1 MTIVPPDADDVGN
14 LADLA
19 PIPEDRG
26 VWSTQLPTWFAEGA
40 GLAADPRAAPS
51 AGSNDN
57 PWAKFNP
64 RAAEERQAA
73 AGAGSR
79 PKKGEPGYKPR
90 GCRAGQGGK
99 WGSREARVS
108 YMRQEEVVRMAL
120 DMGRRGLEPCVMPDG
135 TKGWRPKGAGKSVQA
150 ANKGAG
156 KGAAAPPAPVPVKAP
171 GHAKGEPAAACAGKG
186 DAPCPCQGDAG
197 EVRERGLQAT
207 PSGSAGQAGQGAQEA
222 GTTSPF
228 VGCAY
233 GCTRAGPL
241 GRSSAGSLFSLS
253 GHPSAGPSGPGGVE
267 APESV
272 NDSIWL
278 PLGAGWMKRMR

>member
-186 DAPCPCQGDAG
+186 DAPVPVKAM
-197 EVRERGLQAT
+197 
-207 PSGSAGQAGQGAQEA
+207 P
-222 GTTSPF
+222 
-228 VGCAY
+228 
-233 GCTRAGPL
+233 
-241 GRSSAGSLFSLS
+241 GRSANVAFKPPPPEVLARLAKVPKKPAPPA
-253 GHPSAGPSGPGGVE
+253 HLLAAPTAAPAPDPSAAA
-267 APESV
+267 APAAFFPYRDIRLQDPRVQEEWRRQ
-272 NDSIWL
+272 NQ
-278 PLGAGWMKRMR
+278 